1 MRRRRSGGSIESL
14 PTGKSQK
21 IKKRSN
27 KVAMK
32 PLKRAAIK
40 ASPLLSGGA
49 NRLFLLRADER
60 EVRDVHVAKNRQEEC
75 VMDAD
80 SVRDDALH
88 LRDDCATHDRRNQ
101 QA

>member
-1 MRRRRSGGSIESL
+1 MRRRRSGGSIDSL
-14 PTGKSQK
+14 PTAKSRK

-27 KVAMK
+27 EVAMK

-40 ASPLLSGGA
+40 ASPWLCGGA
-49 NRLFLLRADER
+49 NRLFLLRADKSEI
-60 EVRDVHVAKNRQEEC
+60 RDVHVAKNRQEEC

-80 SVRDDALH
+80 SVRDDALD
-88 LRDDCATHDRRNQ
+88 LRDDCAAYDRRDQ